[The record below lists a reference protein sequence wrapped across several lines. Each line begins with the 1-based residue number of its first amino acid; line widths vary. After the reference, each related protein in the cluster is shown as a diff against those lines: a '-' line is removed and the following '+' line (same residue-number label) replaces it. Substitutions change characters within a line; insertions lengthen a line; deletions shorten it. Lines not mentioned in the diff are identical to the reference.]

1 MFRHPLFVWVPT
13 GVEMT
18 DALALQMVRESG
30 VAPKYPP
37 TDNPFIEIRPVEIH
51 EDSLGFVHP
60 GVEGRDYYVLEYD
73 VDVHRMRKAAQCLR
87 T

>member
-1 MFRHPLFVWVPT
+1 
-13 GVEMT
+13 MT